1 MPDTPC
7 KAGVKKFK
15 VKEEMKLS
23 HPICRLL
30 EETPPGTLVRQILM
44 SGEDIS
50 GFDTFVKYDRVSG
63 LAHFTNKSNSNSFV
77 AAGER
82 IDMIEFIIENET
94 EIKTNEIKNK
104 SIDENKTKNKTKQ
117 K

>member
-1 MPDTPC
+1 M
-7 KAGVKKFK
+7 
-15 VKEEMKLS
+15 S

-30 EETPPGTLVRQILM
+30 EETPPGTLVKQILM

-50 GFDTFVKYDRVSG
+50 GFDTFVKYDKLEG
-63 LAHFTNKSNSNSFV
+63 LAHFTNKLNSSSFV

-82 IDMIEFIIENET
+82 IDMIEFIIET
-94 EIKTNEIKNK
+94 K
-104 SIDENKTKNKTKQ
+104 SKQ

>member
-1 MPDTPC
+1 MP
-7 KAGVKKFK
+7 
-15 VKEEMKLS
+15 

-30 EETPPGTLVRQILM
+30 EETPPGTFVKQILM

-50 GFDTFVKYDRVSG
+50 GFDTFVKYDKLEG
-63 LAHFTNKSNSNSFV
+63 LVHFTNKSNSSSFV

-82 IDMIEFIIENET
+82 IDMIEFIIET
-94 EIKTNEIKNK
+94 K
-104 SIDENKTKNKTKQ
+104 SKQ